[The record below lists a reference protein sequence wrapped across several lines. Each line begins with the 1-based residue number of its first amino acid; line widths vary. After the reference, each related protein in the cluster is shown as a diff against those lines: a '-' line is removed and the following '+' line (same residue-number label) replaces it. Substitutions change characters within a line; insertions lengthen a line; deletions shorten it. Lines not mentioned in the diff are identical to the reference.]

1 MSNGSTDPTQRN
13 ATQRS
18 ATLGFGNSC
27 ICWGLATAAFHQ
39 TPSGP
44 DRARPRPSP
53 PDLLVFLTPTA
64 EQRLLSPASCW
75 ERSAPAGAF
84 RHPPTSGS
92 SWSSV
97 GLGCPPRKPGKRR
110 FSWEPEGTDPGRG
123 CEGGKIMACGSVK
136 PLTKLQGLRFFF
148 PFFLLSKQYGRGGRG
163 GRGSGG
169 V

>member
-1 MSNGSTDPTQRN
+1 MAAPTQRN
-13 ATQRS
+13 AT
-18 ATLGFGNSC
+18 LWFGNSC
-27 ICWGLATAAFHQ
+27 ISSNAVWARSCSASPITTRTCWCF
-39 TPSGP
+39 
-44 DRARPRPSP
+44 SP

-84 RHPPTSGS
+84 RHPPTSGC

-148 PFFLLSKQYGRGGRG
+148 PFLFTL
-163 GRGSGG
+163 
-169 V
+169 